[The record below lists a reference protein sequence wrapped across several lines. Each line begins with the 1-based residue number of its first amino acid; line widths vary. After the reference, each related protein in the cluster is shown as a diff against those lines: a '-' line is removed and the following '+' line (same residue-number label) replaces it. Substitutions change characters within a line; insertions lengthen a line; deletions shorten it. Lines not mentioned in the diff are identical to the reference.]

1 MNEPIVFKQSVLVRQ
16 LVLIQ
21 VLVPPILAIGT
32 LFGLAHLYGAQ
43 MGGELRVLAVLVAI
57 LSPMVFKR
65 PELSTLT
72 ILPRWGTIAI
82 SLIFRWLLLL
92 AILSAIGYATKTSEE
107 FPRRVVLTWAL
118 ATPIPLIFVSIAV
131 NEIVRRF
138 MLAPSNIRTAVV
150 AGYNDVSQ
158 VLLQRIQADPALGL
172 RVSGVFD
179 DRSVE
184 RLGLTSDGDLLGGL
198 SELPGYVQ
206 AHRIDVIFISLPMRQ
221 VQRVV
226 DLLDELRDT
235 TASIYFVPDIFVMDL
250 IQSRTA
256 DISGVPIVAM
266 CETPFQGTRGVIKRT
281 MDVGI
286 SVSAVILL
294 VPFMLVI
301 GILIKLGS
309 PGPVIFRQRRYGL
322 NGEIIDVYKFR
333 TMTVTEDGT
342 RIQQAKRDDARVTR
356 VGKFLRR
363 YSIDELPQLFNVLEG
378 SMSLVGPRPHAVA
391 HNEEYRRL
399 IKGYMVRHKVLPG
412 ITGLAQVNGCR
423 GETTRLED
431 MKARIEYDLDYL
443 RQWRPTLDIKIL
455 FLTALQILGDRKAY

>member
-1 MNEPIVFKQSVLVRQ
+1 MNEPIVFKRSVLVGQ

-21 VLVPPILAIGT
+21 VLVPPLLAIGT
-32 LFGLAHLYGAQ
+32 LYGLAFIYGAQ
-43 MGGELRVLAVLVAI
+43 FGGELRVLAVLVAI
-57 LSPMVFKR
+57 LAPMVFKR

-72 ILPRWGTIAI
+72 ILPRWGTIAF
-82 SLIFRWLLLL
+82 SLILRWLVLL
-92 AILSAIGYATKTSEE
+92 ALLFAIGYATKTSAE
-107 FPRRVVLTWAL
+107 FPRRVVLTWAFV
-118 ATPIPLIFVSIAV
+118 TPIPLIFVSIAV

-138 MLAPSNIRTAVV
+138 MLAPSNIRAAVI

-158 VLLQRIQADPALGL
+158 VLLQRIKADPGLGL
-172 RVSGVFD
+172 RIVGFFD

-184 RLGLTSDGDLLGGL
+184 RLGLAASGGLLGGL
-198 SELPGYVQ
+198 SDLPAYVQ
-206 AHRIDVIFISLPMRQ
+206 THRTDVIFISLPMRQ

-256 DISGVPIVAM
+256 DVSGVPVVAM
-266 CETPFQGTRGVIKRT
+266 CETPFQGSRGVIKRL

-286 SVSAVILL
+286 SIVALILL
-294 VPFMLVI
+294 APFLLVI
-301 GILIKLGS
+301 GLLIKLGS
-309 PGPVIFRQRRYGL
+309 PGPIIFRQRRYGL
-322 NGEIIDVYKFR
+322 DGQIIDVYKFR
-333 TMTVTEDGT
+333 TMTVTEDGAH
-342 RIQQAKRDDARVTR
+342 IQQATRDDARITPI
-356 VGKFLRR
+356 GKFLRR

-391 HNEEYRRL
+391 HNEEYRKL

-443 RQWRPTLDIKIL
+443 RQWKPTLDIKIL
-455 FLTALQILGDRKAY
+455 FKTALQVLGDRKAY